1 MKEGKNK
8 EKKSKKGKIK
18 EKKNKVVP
26 VLIATIIVLI
36 IGLGLE
42 AYMLRLTV
50 LELNQEKDMNN
61 QLNMENQDLILERDT
76 LKIDKDVLQEKY
88 DLLEEDVQNI
98 YKSCIT
104 QNGCKGRFP
113 GVRWYCNNVGDETVD
128 NPSHTCICDS
138 SCNLKT
144 TPITS

>member
-1 MKEGKNK
+1 MKEGKSK
-8 EKKSKKGKIK
+8 EKKNKKGKSK

-26 VLIATIIVLI
+26 ILIATIIVLI
-36 IGLGLE
+36 LGLGLE
-42 AYMLRLTV
+42 AFMLRLTV

-61 QLNMENQDLILERDT
+61 QLDMENQDLISDFNLLYEE
-76 LKIDKDVLQEKY
+76 KNVLQQKY

-113 GVRWYCNNVGDETVD
+113 GVRWYCNNVGDETVE